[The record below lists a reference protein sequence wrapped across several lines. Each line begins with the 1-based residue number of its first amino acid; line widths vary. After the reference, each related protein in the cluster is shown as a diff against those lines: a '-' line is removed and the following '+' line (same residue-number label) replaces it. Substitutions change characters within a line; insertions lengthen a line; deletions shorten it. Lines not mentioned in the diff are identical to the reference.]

1 VKREPEFSEAAA
13 AAHYTPPAPDGSLPG
28 IFWAPLPGPIFRE
41 SEVSRTL
48 TYHETVPG
56 HHLQVAL
63 QMETEDLPR
72 FRQKMAFGF
81 LSAYGEGWA
90 LYAER
95 LAIENDW
102 YEGDPRGLLVALAAE
117 LFRARRLVVDTGI
130 HTMGWTRQQGIDYGF
145 PSSEIERYVVWPGQ
159 ATSYKTGQL
168 KILELRAKLRAALGD
183 DFSIKNFHNLVLG
196 SGDMPLAVLE
206 QLVDDAIADASAE

>member
-1 VKREPEFSEAAA
+1 
-13 AAHYTPPAPDGSLPG
+13 
-28 IFWAPLPGPIFRE
+28 
-41 SEVSRTL
+41 
-48 TYHETVPG
+48 
-56 HHLQVAL
+56 
-63 QMETEDLPR
+63 
-72 FRQKMAFGF
+72 MAFGF

-130 HTMGWTRQQGIDYGF
+130 HTMGWKRQQGIDYGF
-145 PSSEIERYVVWPGQ
+145 PASEIERYVVWPGQ

-168 KILELRAKLRAALGD
+168 KILELRAKLQAALGD
-183 DFSIKNFHNLVLG
+183 DFSIKHFHNIVLG
-196 SGDMPLAVLE
+196 SGDMPRAVLE
-206 QLVDDAIADASAE
+206 QLVNDAIADASAE